1 MIIRGMHYLSI
12 KWWITSEMHKQNAQV
27 PEEYV
32 LWTKKKQR
40 RVLSIQI
47 FLAFEIFTNAE
58 MQVSRFHKQA
68 WMDYET
74 NCS

>member
-1 MIIRGMHYLSI
+1 
-12 KWWITSEMHKQNAQV
+12 MHKQNAQV

-58 MQVSRFHKQA
+58 MLKSSAGFTSKPEWTMKLTAV
-68 WMDYET
+68 
-74 NCS
+74 NVIC